1 MDLLHLVD
9 RLEELVGSAQ
19 KMPIGSR
26 AIVDR
31 RRILDIVDQMR
42 VAVPQEVRDAQE
54 MVTQRDELYREAEEE
69 ARLILAR
76 AEERVELFSAAVA
89 DIPGVRVIANSG
101 LTVDAA
107 KEHGAHVLVKGLRA
121 LTDFHQEFD
130 MALMNRKMAPEVEST
145 FLMTSLD
152 YLFVSASRI
161 RELASFGYP
170 VEDLVPPGVA
180 EALKEKIKNR

>member
-1 MDLLHLVD
+1 MTVAMYPGRFDPVTNGH
-9 RLEELVGSAQ
+9 
-19 KMPIGSR
+19 
-26 AIVDR
+26 
-31 RRILDIVDQMR
+31 LDIVKRARSIYDEVI
-42 VAVPQEVRDAQE
+42 VAVAHSRS
-54 MVTQRDELYREAEEE
+54 TLFTT
-69 ARLILAR
+69 
-76 AEERVELFSAAVA
+76 EERVELFSAAVA

>member
-1 MDLLHLVD
+1 MTVAMYPGRFDPVTNGH
-9 RLEELVGSAQ
+9 
-19 KMPIGSR
+19 
-26 AIVDR
+26 
-31 RRILDIVDQMR
+31 LDIVKRARSIYDEVVVAVAHSSSTLFTTDER
-42 VAVPQEVRDAQE
+42 VA
-54 MVTQRDELYREAEEE
+54 
-69 ARLILAR
+69 
-76 AEERVELFSAAVA
+76 LFQAAVA
-89 DIPGVRVIANSG
+89 DIPGVRVVANGG

-107 KEHGAHVLVKGLRA
+107 KAEGAHVLVKGLRA

-180 EALKEKIKNR
+180 DALKEKIRNR